1 MVSARTPGTRA
12 AAGRSVLATPAIP
25 HVRQPSALKRRFA
38 RGFAGGIPA
47 RHVVLPLLD
56 VVAAALAVYL
66 AFALRFDDLTPV
78 SRLAAFLPVVL
89 LPLAVRPLVNR
100 WFDLYSHSWRYV
112 SVPELLRLLIATAA
126 GTAIMVA
133 AFIACALVA
142 HPLVDGFP
150 RSFWL
155 LEGGLSLALM
165 GFLRLAPRIVADA
178 SAAQSPCN
186 RQSRTIMYGAG
197 DAGAMM
203 ARGAARQPSAG
214 VLPVAFLDDN
224 PAKWGR
230 THAGIKVR
238 GGLGQLPAPCSR
250 CPTTARSTPLRAP
263 RSHPNGPK
271 AGLSGWPSN
280 ERRTHLR

>member
-126 GTAIMVA
+126 GSAIMVA

-186 RQSRTIMYGAG
+186 WQSRTIMYGAG

-214 VLPVAFLDDN
+214 VLPSLFSMTIPRSGDGPTRASRCEVVSASFQPLVPGAQRRQGARPYGRRDPIPTGPRPDF
-224 PAKWGR
+224 PAGPATK
-230 THAGIKVR
+230 
-238 GGLGQLPAPCSR
+238 GGLI
-250 CPTTARSTPLRAP
+250 
-263 RSHPNGPK
+263 
-271 AGLSGWPSN
+271 
-280 ERRTHLR
+280 